1 MKTKLSSLLILG
13 AMLVPG
19 PSFAGWG
26 AIACD
31 VRGSGA
37 CGVSNGWA
45 NRAIAESRAIAY
57 CQAGGYR
64 CYIYRWEVNQCIYG
78 PNGSYTCN

>member
-1 MKTKLSSLLILG
+1 MKSMLLGFAILG
-13 AMLVPG
+13 VVLSPG
-19 PSFAGWG
+19 TSLAGWG

-31 VRGSGA
+31 VNGSGA
-37 CGVSNGWA
+37 CGVSYGWPGL
-45 NRAIAESRAIAY
+45 RSAESSAIAY

-64 CYIYRWEVNQCIYG
+64 CYIYNWEHNTCIYG